1 MSEELGIVNDKCR
14 DFNFDFVKIFV
25 YSAVILWNNVLGQR
39 GSDCYSLPLLTD
51 CNSIN
56 RVANNS

>member
-39 GSDCYSLPLLTD
+39 GSDCYSLPLFDRL
-51 CNSIN
+51 
-56 RVANNS
+56 

>member
-25 YSAVILWNNVLGQR
+25 YSAMILWNNVLVIEDLILIVIQ
-39 GSDCYSLPLLTD
+39 
-51 CNSIN
+51 
-56 RVANNS
+56 